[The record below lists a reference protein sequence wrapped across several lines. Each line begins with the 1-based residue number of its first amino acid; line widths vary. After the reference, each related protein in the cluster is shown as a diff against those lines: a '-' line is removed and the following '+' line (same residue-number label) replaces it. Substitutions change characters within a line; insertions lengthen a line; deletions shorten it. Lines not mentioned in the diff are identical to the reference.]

1 MDQRSSLR
9 ADEDESDEQ
18 YVVVVEWT
26 KILQHNLAKV
36 IDMML
41 G

>member
-18 YVVVVEWT
+18 YVVVVEWN